1 MLLDLVYFHDKSVR
15 EAAAIT
21 GVSENTVKSRMYLG
35 RRKLATM
42 LNAANVENES
52 VPLVPD
58 VDPTQRAGERA
69 ARAEETARVRETSQ
83 SR

>member
-42 LNAANVENES
+42 LNAANIENES
-52 VPLVPD
+52 VTLVPD
-58 VDPTQRAGERA
+58 ADPPQRVGRRA
-69 ARAEETARVRETSQ
+69 VCAEETGSVREASQ